1 MNNDMDKYEDG
12 LEEAKRIVGAAMK
25 MSYADD
31 LFGMSDGWLFLN
43 FLVRKAEEEYEE
55 YKDRLR

>member
-1 MNNDMDKYEDG
+1 MNDDMDKYEIG
-12 LEEAKRIVGAAMK
+12 LEQAKRIVSAAMK
-25 MSYADD
+25 MSYADT
-31 LFGMSDGWLFLN
+31 LFGLGDGWLFLN